1 MRPPSGGRSARVE
14 RGRRTV
20 FEPIT
25 GLPDGVIGYEAVGK
39 VESADYEDVLMPA
52 IARGA
57 AGGGVRLVFVLG
69 DRFTGYSPGA
79 MKEDAGLIAHAD
91 AWKRTAVVSDLG
103 WVAHLST
110 AFGWM
115 VPGKFKRFGTAE
127 RDAAI
132 AWVAES
138 E

>member
-1 MRPPSGGRSARVE
+1 M
-14 RGRRTV
+14 
-20 FEPIT
+20 FELIA
-25 GLPDGVIGYEAVGK
+25 GLPEGVIGFEAVGK
-39 VESADYEDVLMPA
+39 IEATDYEDILMPA
-52 IARGA
+52 LARGA
-57 AGGGVRLVFVLG
+57 AGGGVRLLFVLG
-69 DRFTGYSPGA
+69 DRFAGYSPGA
-79 MKEDAGLIAHAD
+79 IREDAGLVSHAN

-115 VPGKFKRFGTAE
+115 VPGKFKRFGLAE
-127 RDAAI
+127 LDAAI

>member
-1 MRPPSGGRSARVE
+1 M
-14 RGRRTV
+14 
-20 FEPIT
+20 FELIP
-25 GLPDGVIGYEAVGK
+25 GLPDRVIGFEAVGTIDA
-39 VESADYEDVLMPA
+39 ADYADVLMPA
-52 IARGA
+52 LVRGTEH
-57 AGGGVRLVFVLG
+57 GGVRLVLVLG

-79 MKEDAGLIAHAD
+79 MKEDAGLVSHGVT
-91 AWKRTAVVSDLG
+91 WQRTAVVSDLG

-115 VPGKFKRFGTAE
+115 VPGKFKRFGLAE

-132 AWVAES
+132 AWVAEP

>member
-1 MRPPSGGRSARVE
+1 M
-14 RGRRTV
+14 
-20 FEPIT
+20 FEPIP
-25 GLPDGVIGYEAVGK
+25 GLPDGVVGFEAVGQIGA
-39 VESADYEDVLMPA
+39 SDYEDVLMPA
-52 IARGA
+52 LAKGA
-57 AGGGVRLVFVLG
+57 AGGGIRLVFVLG

-79 MKEDAGLIAHAD
+79 MKEDASLLGQAK
-91 AWKRTAVVSDLG
+91 AWKRAAVVSDLG

-115 VPGKFKRFGTAE
+115 VPGKFKHFGLAE

-132 AWVAES
+132 RWVAEP

>member
-1 MRPPSGGRSARVE
+1 M
-14 RGRRTV
+14 
-20 FEPIT
+20 FEPISN
-25 GLPDGVIGYEAVGK
+25 LPEGVIGFEAVGS
-39 VESADYEDVLMPA
+39 VEATDYEDVLMPS

-57 AGGGVRLVFVLG
+57 DRGDVRLVIVLG

-79 MKEDAGLIAHAD
+79 MKEDAGLVSHAK

-115 VPGKFKRFGTAE
+115 VPGKFKRFGLAE

-132 AWVAES
+132 AWVAEP

>member
-1 MRPPSGGRSARVE
+1 M
-14 RGRRTV
+14 

-25 GLPDGVIGYEAVGK
+25 GLPDGVIGFEAVGK
-39 VESADYEDVLMPA
+39 IEAADYEAVLMPA
-52 IARGA
+52 MAGA
-57 AGGGVRLVFVLG
+57 AAGEGVRLLIVLG

-79 MKEDAGLIAHAD
+79 MKEDAGLVSHGS

-115 VPGKFKRFGTAE
+115 VPGKFKRFGLAE

-132 AWVAES
+132 AWVGEP

>member
-1 MRPPSGGRSARVE
+1 M
-14 RGRRTV
+14 
-20 FEPIT
+20 FEPIKD
-25 GLPDGVIGYEAVGK
+25 LPDGVIGFEAVGK
-39 VESADYEDVLMPA
+39 IEAADYEDVLMPA
-52 IARGA
+52 LARGA
-57 AGGGVRLVFVLG
+57 AGGGVRLLLVLG

-79 MKEDAGLIAHAD
+79 MKEDAGLVAHGS
-91 AWKRTAVVSDLG
+91 AWKRTAVISDLG

-115 VPGKFKRFGTAE
+115 VPGKFRRFGLAE

-132 AWVAES
+132 AWVAER

>member
-20 FEPIT
+20 FEPIPN
-25 GLPDGVIGYEAVGK
+25 LPGGVIGFEAVDK
-39 VESADYEDVLMPA
+39 VESADYGDVLMPA

-57 AGGGVRLVFVLG
+57 AGDGVRLVLVLG
-69 DRFTGYSPGA
+69 DRFRGYSPGA

-110 AFGWM
+110 ALGWM
-115 VPGKFKRFGTAE
+115 VPGKFKRFGLAD

-132 AWVAES
+132 AWVAKDE
-138 E
+138 

>member
-1 MRPPSGGRSARVE
+1 M
-14 RGRRTV
+14 

-25 GLPDGVIGYEAVGK
+25 GIPDGVIGFEAVGT
-39 VESADYEDVLMPA
+39 VEASDYEGVLMPA
-52 IARGA
+52 IARAA
-57 AGGGVRLVFVLG
+57 AGGGVRLVLVLG
-69 DRFTGYSPGA
+69 DRFSGYSPGA
-79 MKEDAGLIAHAD
+79 MKEDAGLVSHAS

-115 VPGKFKRFGTAE
+115 VPGKFKHFELAD

-132 AWVAES
+132 AWVAET

>member
-1 MRPPSGGRSARVE
+1 M
-14 RGRRTV
+14 

-25 GLPDGVIGYEAVGK
+25 SLPAGVIGFEAVDR
-39 VESADYEDVLMPA
+39 VEAPDYENVLMPA
-52 IARGA
+52 IARSA
-57 AGGGVRLVFVLG
+57 EGGEVRLVLVLG

-79 MKEDAGLIAHAD
+79 MREDAGLVSHAR

-103 WVAHLST
+103 WVVHLAT

-115 VPGKFKRFGTAE
+115 VPGKFKRFALAD

-132 AWVAES
+132 AWVAEPG
-138 E
+138 

>member
-1 MRPPSGGRSARVE
+1 M
-14 RGRRTV
+14 
-20 FEPIT
+20 FEPIA
-25 GLPDGVIGYEAVGK
+25 GLPEGVIGFDAVGK
-39 VESADYEDVLMPA
+39 VEASDYEDVLMPA

-57 AGGGVRLVFVLG
+57 ARGEVRLVLVLG

-79 MKEDAGLIAHAD
+79 MKEDAGLVSHAE

-115 VPGKFKRFGTAE
+115 VPGEFKRFGLAD

-132 AWVAES
+132 AWVAQVE
-138 E
+138 